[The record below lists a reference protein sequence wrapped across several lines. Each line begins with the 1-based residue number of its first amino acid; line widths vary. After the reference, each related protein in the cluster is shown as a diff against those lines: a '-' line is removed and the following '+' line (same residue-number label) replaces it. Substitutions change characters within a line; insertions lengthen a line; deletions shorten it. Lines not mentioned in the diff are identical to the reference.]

1 LSRTGDEVPRGF
13 RGSHGLALAV
23 SLALHGLLL
32 GLLASVTVRPSPA
45 PTTPLA
51 VDCVMLSGDPLA
63 DWSGQPG
70 QRAGAESAPA
80 EDPWPSREV
89 LMSATVLEPRPV
101 SPSAAGPSESSAV
114 AGQPNTGAAGG
125 GYAAGGNGPPSFFQ
139 VPAHGQSIVYVIDR
153 SVSMALNGG
162 LAAAKRELLASLEQ
176 LPPTAR
182 FQVILYNRAAVPLT
196 VSGQTGLLPA
206 GDETRREVARVLAPV
221 LGEGGTDHLQALKC
235 ALRLQPDVIFLV
247 TDADD
252 LTPEQ
257 VRLVTRLN
265 GNHTIIH
272 AIELRSRPS
281 PPAGSPLQVLA
292 QNNHG
297 SYRSIDLLLAG
308 VPR

>member
-1 LSRTGDEVPRGF
+1 LSRTGDEVRRGF
-13 RGSHGLALAV
+13 RASHGLALVV
-23 SLALHGLLL
+23 SLTLHGLLL
-32 GLLASVTVRPSPA
+32 GLLASVTEPASPA
-45 PTTPLA
+45 PATPLA
-51 VDCVMLSGDPLA
+51 VDCVMLSSDPLA

-70 QRAGAESAPA
+70 RQAGAESAPA
-80 EDPWPSREV
+80 EDPWPSREL
-89 LMSATVLEPRPV
+89 LMPATVLEPRPV
-101 SPSAAGPSESSAV
+101 GPSAACQPAAV
-114 AGQPNTGAAGG
+114 AAQPGAGAAGG
-125 GYAAGGNGPPSFFQ
+125 GNGAGGNGPPSFFQ
-139 VPAHGQSIVYVIDR
+139 VPAHGQSIVFVIDR

-176 LPPTAR
+176 LPPTTR

-196 VSGQTGLLPA
+196 VGGQTGLLPA
-206 GDETRREVARVLAPV
+206 GDDTRREVARVLAPV
-221 LGEGGTDHLQALKC
+221 RGEGGTDHLQALKC

-252 LTPEQ
+252 LTAEQ

-265 GNHTIIH
+265 GDHTIIH

-292 QNNHG
+292 QNNRG
-297 SYRSIDLLLAG
+297 NYRSVDLLLAG